1 MDVARGVEASAPAGV
16 VLTQLEVPV
25 AAAEAAMVA
34 GRAIKA
40 ITILNPA
47 PVRPL
52 PASILSFIDV
62 LTPNE
67 TEARV
72 LAGIRPDGAMEPE
85 NIAQQLIQNGVKNV
99 IMTLGERGALIV
111 NSSSVTHVPAI
122 SVPAV
127 DTTGAG
133 DAFNAGLAVALA
145 SGANIGDAVRF
156 GVVTG
161 GLAVTKDGVIPSL
174 SRIIQVV
181 EFYKKSSLT
190 APDWLSTVAG

>member
-1 MDVARGVEASAPAGV
+1 MVARPRDQGHNN
-16 VLTQLEVPV
+16 
-25 AAAEAAMVA
+25 
-34 GRAIKA
+34 
-40 ITILNPA
+40 LNPA

-52 PASILSFIDV
+52 PASILSFVDV

-72 LAGIRPDGAMEPE
+72 LAGIKPDEAMAPE
-85 NIAQQLIQNGVKNV
+85 KVARQLIQNGVKNV

-111 NSSSVTHVPAI
+111 NSSSATHVPAI

-145 SGANIGDAVRF
+145 SGENIEDAVRF

-161 GLAVTKDGVIPSL
+161 GIAVTKDGVIPSL
-174 SRIIQVV
+174 SRITQVV

-190 APDWLSTVAG
+190 TPGWLSTVAG